1 MHAALPF
8 GRVVNQIDTWL
19 ISASTGGL
27 RESEAPV
34 VNTNTIVL
42 IVVTILVALAL
53 AGVVAGF
60 TRKFRAERRLLG
72 GSGILDELAED
83 ARLVAQQDDIAQ
95 QVASEAQAVQVDSDI
110 KAFRNRGRRAESTD
124 SRDAADMRAQLR
136 DEGGHSD

>member
-8 GRVVNQIDTWL
+8 GGVVNQIDTWL

-72 GSGILDELAED
+72 DVGIIDEMVED
-83 ARLVAQQDDIAQ
+83 ANLAAHYDAQ
-95 QVASEAQAVQVDSDI
+95 QVDEQARAVRVDDDI